1 MHSCECVSLRVSEA
15 KPQPRESCETAKS
28 HQTGRRLYYFTSLE
42 TKKKQVGKRQG
53 ELISQVMCASGMG
66 PLREEGKF

>member
-1 MHSCECVSLRVSEA
+1 MWVCVAEGVRGKATAE
-15 KPQPRESCETAKS
+15 RELWDCKEPPDRAQAILF
-28 HQTGRRLYYFTSLE
+28 HFIRD
-42 TKKKQVGKRQG
+42 KKIQVGKRQG